1 MKRLKCF
8 LKIYQGKLPVNPS
21 AFGILIDIVV
31 KILIRTRSKISSRVI
46 LPVTFSVGTQ
56 GIISYTQYPI
66 IRNGL
71 IRNDAEISV
80 NFKKPAFKGSNLRN
94 A

>member
-1 MKRLKCF
+1 MLLFRSKF
-8 LKIYQGKLPVNPS
+8 LKNSRTIC
-21 AFGILIDIVV
+21 FIL
-31 KILIRTRSKISSRVI
+31 T
-46 LPVTFSVGTQ
+46 
-56 GIISYTQYPI
+56 GIIEEFSYADKYYTQYPI

-80 NFKKPAFKGSNLRN
+80 NFKKPTFKGSSLRN